1 MTSAGSRAL
10 FGLSLVTLVA
20 GGVAMAATPD
30 RLAMALLFTAAVVA
44 VLVGL
49 GMIQAGGPADA
60 AARAGLVSSTDAQAP
75 SAAPI
80 VAALAGGVAVLGL
93 ALGLVA
99 YAAAILLALAAAFF
113 WLSDTHRTSRL
124 HVSRVSDRVSERL
137 TLPIAIPVLATATLA
152 LLAISVSR
160 ILLAS
165 TKSGAVAVAGVV
177 ATIFLI
183 GGCLAAARPRSTR
196 QQFWAVTIVALLA
209 VAGLG
214 VAGVIKGETP
224 IKHHGEKGHS
234 DTGHSDTGHSDT
246 GHSDKATEGHSDQGA
261 AGSGEMGSDGHSTAE
276 APATTAAA

>member
-234 DTGHSDTGHSDT
+234 DTGHSD
-246 GHSDKATEGHSDQGA
+246 KATEGHSDQGA

>member
-137 TLPIAIPVLATATLA
+137 TLPIAIPVLATATLG

-196 QQFWAVTIVALLA
+196 QQFWAVAIVALLA

-214 VAGVIKGETP
+214 VAGVIRGETP

-234 DTGHSDTGHSDT
+234 DTGHSDKGAAGHSDKGAAGHSDT
-246 GHSDKATEGHSDQGA
+246 SA
-261 AGSGEMGSDGHSTAE
+261 AGTGEMGSDGHSTAD
-276 APATTAAA
+276 APATTAAP